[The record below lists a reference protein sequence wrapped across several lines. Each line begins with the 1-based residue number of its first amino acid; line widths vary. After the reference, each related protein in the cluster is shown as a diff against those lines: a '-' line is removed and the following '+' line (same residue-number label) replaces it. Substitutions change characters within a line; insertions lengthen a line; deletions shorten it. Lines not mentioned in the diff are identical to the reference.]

1 MNLKKCLGPTLASLL
16 AVGTVSFGSSFE
28 PEAVAANQSWNYW
41 AECGQGGCAI
51 EEADEYYR
59 NGAYGQEVQS
69 EPGPGNREEM
79 LELAYTSSSQSKC
92 AAMIS
97 HMAMKRT
104 HIYDHGIDCVDPRLG
119 W

>member
-1 MNLKKCLGPTLASLL
+1 MNFRKCLGPTLASLL
-16 AVGTVSFGSSFE
+16 ALGTVSFGSSFE
-28 PEAVAANQSWNYW
+28 PEAVAANQSWNYKD
-41 AECGQGGCAI
+41 ECGQGGCSI

-79 LELAYTSSSQSKC
+79 KELAADSQSYC
-92 AAMIS
+92 AQMIG

-104 HIYDHGIDCVDPRLG
+104 HIYDHGTDCVDPRLG